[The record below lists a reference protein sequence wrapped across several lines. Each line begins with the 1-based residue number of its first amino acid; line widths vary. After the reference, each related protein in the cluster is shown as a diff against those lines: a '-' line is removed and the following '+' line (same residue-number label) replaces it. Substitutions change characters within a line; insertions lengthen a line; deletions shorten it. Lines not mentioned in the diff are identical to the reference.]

1 MLCRKIFLLQQKSK
15 EKEDKNHFVIIMLD
29 LLLTVCRANEKR

>member
-1 MLCRKIFLLQQKSK
+1 MLCIKVFLLQQKSK
-15 EKEDKNHFVIIMLD
+15 EKEDENHFLIIMLD